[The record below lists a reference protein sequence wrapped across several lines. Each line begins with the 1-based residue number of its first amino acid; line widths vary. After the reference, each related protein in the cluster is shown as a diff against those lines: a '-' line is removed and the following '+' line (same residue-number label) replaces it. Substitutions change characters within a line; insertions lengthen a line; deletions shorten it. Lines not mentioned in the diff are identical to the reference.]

1 MATTIYTYL
10 HNDDLNG
17 SRIVSMDDC
26 MCKLY
31 TIMRDDSDFMKDF
44 EKDLQS
50 PALYILVNRDE
61 SKAYIGETDDFIK
74 RIAHHIIQKDFW
86 KEVLVFLGTNE
97 GTLSKT
103 EVQYLEYLALE
114 KAKAAHSFDLSENTQ
129 GGKIP
134 HMNVMQKGKTDKF
147 FKYVQFLSK
156 FVDCGIFENRSN
168 NESSKPKVLPSSVS
182 LTSED
187 LKETVKSAL
196 NGEGKYSKNK
206 VALQIKNNELK
217 NFWECVYE
225 LTQKGEL
232 AIERDFR
239 IGNEMML
246 KTDIVYKEFFPS
258 KLILYIRPSRFF
270 PLYQKQCHKL
280 GKTFLSRTSLK
291 YYLESSKEYFGHK
304 NAMRFKFIVRGQT
317 QTLGKKKEDENK
329 MSSKSPIDR
338 VMCFDYEAVM
348 NNYGIDINS
357 YVPGDIP
364 DE

>member
-31 TIMRDDSDFMKDF
+31 NIMRNDADFMKDF

-50 PALYILVNRDE
+50 PALYILVNKE
-61 SKAYIGETDDFIK
+61 KSKAYIGETDDFIK
-74 RIAHHIIQKDFW
+74 RIAHHIIGKDFW
-86 KEVLVFLGTNE
+86 TEVLVFLGTNE

-114 KAKAAHSFDLSENTQ
+114 KAKASHSYDLSENTQ

-147 FKYVQFLSK
+147 FKYVQFLAK
-156 FVDCGIFENRSN
+156 FVECRIFESCANV
-168 NESSKPKVLPSSVS
+168 ESSKVLPNSVP
-182 LTSED
+182 LTNED
-187 LKETVKSAL
+187 LKENAKSTL
-196 NGEGKYSKNK
+196 SGESKIGKSKT
-206 VALQIKNNELK
+206 ALQIKSNELK
-217 NFWECVYE
+217 NFWECVKE
-225 LTQKGEL
+225 LTEKGEL

-239 IGNEMML
+239 IISEMTL
-246 KTDIVYKEFFPS
+246 KTDLVNKEFFPS
-258 KLILYIRPSRFF
+258 KLILYIRPSRVF

-280 GKTFLSRTSLK
+280 GKTYLTRNSLK
-291 YYLESSKEYFGHK
+291 YYLESSKEYLGAK
-304 NAMRFKFIVRGQT
+304 KSVRYKTIIREPGQT
-317 QTLGKKKEDENK
+317 RIEEGKSDNK
-329 MSSKSPIDR
+329 VLVKPQIER
-338 VMCFDYEAVM
+338 AICFDYEAIM

-357 YVPGDIP
+357 YLP